1 MVVRGVC
8 DSVNQRVGRTYQRAR
23 VKSVL
28 LATTLAL
35 VLALILTLAASHL
48 LSRLWLGLGLGLG
61 LRFGLGIGHKYSL
74 IFLVVLDLDPLE
86 FAGGR

>member
-48 LSRLWLGLGLGLG
+48 LSRLWLGLGLGL
-61 LRFGLGIGHKYSL
+61 RFGLGIGHKYSL